1 MYQSNLNYSWS
12 RNRFILQICSSRFYQ
27 NSHQLQDSKISQ
39 IVTHLFF
46 FYSKAMSLQIP
57 GFFTDKQISTQQ
69 YILK

>member
-12 RNRFILQICSSRFYQ
+12 RNRFILQTCSGRFYQ

-46 FYSKAMSLQIP
+46 FTQKLCLYRFPASSLINKFQLNN
-57 GFFTDKQISTQQ
+57 T
-69 YILK
+69 Y